1 MKSAINWP
9 TVIIPTDDTV
19 TVFDEYKN
27 DLTIWAEISNVLLKK
42 TKVVSGL
49 LHVHYSDTWAHTY
62 FVTILILGG
71 LETKKIGGRLASF

>member
-1 MKSAINWP
+1 MKSAINLH

-42 TKVVSGL
+42 NKSCVMPAACPL
-49 LHVHYSDTWAHTY
+49 
-62 FVTILILGG
+62 F
-71 LETKKIGGRLASF
+71 